1 MDRVRTRVER
11 ARRRGYRPKERG
23 EKGQTGKR
31 GRMSDKVWMCRQN
44 AEWMCRASQDTR
56 ALVRFTELG
65 FNYSLS
71 ILQEQ
76 ILQEPS
82 AGKERWE

>member
-1 MDRVRTRVER
+1 MER
-11 ARRRGYRPKERG
+11 ARRRGIGPKKEAR
-23 EKGQTGKR
+23 R
-31 GRMSDKVWMCRQN
+31 GRRESGDECQTRWTECRVDVQGESGY
-44 AEWMCRASQDTR
+44 ARPV
-56 ALVRFTELG
+56 LVRFTELG

-82 AGKERWE
+82 AGKEVWE